1 MPVAAIIPIRSFAR
15 GKERLASALD
25 PETRQTLATAMAAR
39 TAQAAEK
46 ALLMPVVVTA
56 DPGVS
61 SWASSR
67 GFPAI
72 EESGR
77 GLNAAA
83 SEGVRWAEANKM
95 RWVVLHSDLPL
106 VTGGD
111 LDGIGTAIEGGTAIL
126 APSADGGTTALSS
139 PRPLEFRY
147 GPLSAHLHIAQMD
160 NVEIVIRTG
169 LLHDL
174 DSVSDLHS
182 AMSHAEGQWLRG
194 LSGNT

>member
-1 MPVAAIIPIRSFAR
+1 MPVAAILPIRSFAG

-25 PETRQTLATAMAAR
+25 PETRQALATAMAAR

-67 GFPAI
+67 GFPVI
-72 EESGR
+72 EESGS

-83 SEGVRWAEANKM
+83 NVGVKWATANKM
-95 RWVVLHSDLPL
+95 QWVVLHSDLPL

-111 LDGIGTAIEGGTAIL
+111 LDAIGTAIEGGTAIL

-147 GPLSAHLHIAQMD
+147 GAVSAHLHLAQMD
-160 NVEIVIRTG
+160 DVEIVIRAG

-182 AMSHAEGQWLRG
+182 AMSHPEGRWLRG
-194 LSGNT
+194 VVE